1 MSKEITL
8 MDEKEIDRVLT
19 RMAHQILER
28 NKGVEGLALVGIRT
42 GGVFLAQRLKG
53 KIMHTEQVDVP
64 MGILD
69 ITLYRDDWS
78 MIGRQPL
85 VHKTEIG
92 FPVEDQKIIL
102 VDDVLF
108 TGRTVRAALDALMDF
123 GRPKGVELA
132 VLIDRGHREL
142 PIEPQYVGKKINT
155 ALSERVNVFLKE
167 LGGEDKV
174 ILETEAGFEKR

>member
-1 MSKEITL
+1 MMARKITL

-28 NKGVEGLALVGIRT
+28 NKGVEGLALIGIRT
-42 GGVFLAQRLKG
+42 GGAFLAQRLKE
-53 KIMHTEQVDVP
+53 KIRHTEQVDVP
-64 MGILD
+64 TGVLD

-78 MIGRQPL
+78 MIDRQPL
-85 VHKTEIG
+85 VGKTEID
-92 FPVEDQKIIL
+92 FSIVDKKVVL

-123 GRPKGVELA
+123 GRPKRVELA
-132 VLIDRGHREL
+132 ILVDRDHREL

-155 ALSERVNVFLKE
+155 AISERINVFLKE
-167 LGGEDKV
+167 LGGEDRV
-174 ILETEAGFEKR
+174 VLEA